1 MDKYKYDHIIK
12 IDDEILKQDFYQL
25 VRKRKFNRNRD
36 LHLEERILKSQN
48 PLLVVFYAREVIK
61 DRWIEGEDIIFNVPS
76 HQSIYFY
83 LIYLVENKI
92 KNLEDLFPKLE
103 KSMVNF
109 KDLMAIR
116 YYISSVIKKRWKEGE
131 DAIIEFKS
139 LNDINWYSKYYIKGR
154 WKEGEQVFLEEIKNI
169 NFSSHGH
176 FHVIYQLSYYIDK
189 IAKCKIDDIDK
200 EIIKNMKYFC
210 EKYPYVN
217 IFKYINGAHPKGWE
231 EAEEFISLD
240 ANLSVMYAMKIIK
253 RPFIKAH
260 QNIFSSKT
268 DKRIINRYTSFLNKL
283 SKKKTLNV
291 SEFLI

>member
-12 IDDEILKQDFYQL
+12 IDDEILKQDFYEL

-76 HQSIYFY
+76 RQSIYFY

-154 WKEGEQVFLEEIKNI
+154 WKEAETSIMQKPV
-169 NFSSHGH
+169 S
-176 FHVIYQLSYYIDK
+176 IYIYARD
-189 IAKCKIDDIDK
+189 
-200 EIIKNMKYFC
+200 IIKGRW
-210 EKYPYVN
+210 P
-217 IFKYINGAHPKGWE
+217 
-231 EAEEFISLD
+231 EAE
-240 ANLSVMYAMKIIK
+240 
-253 RPFIKAH
+253 PFIKH
-260 QNIFSSKT
+260 DNKYWNMYKQLFNIKE
-268 DKRIINRYTSFLNKL
+268 D
-283 SKKKTLNV
+283 
-291 SEFLI
+291 